1 MSLGSSLLFRS
12 LLPRSVQFT
21 SLRYTDRKHRI
32 DFKILKDDPNL
43 GPHKKLAPGVKYGGR
58 VGENVEYR
66 RIIHYPEKYTIKKLD
81 ITKLGGRDP
90 ETGRK
95 VVEGIGGGSK
105 QKARW
110 IHPHRFPKEEESL
123 SDEDVF
129 LEKVI
134 SVCYNPL
141 SDAQIA
147 LTAYGK
153 KMRWILA
160 VEGLSVGTIL
170 KSTHIIPKIPIQTS
184 PGNSHPIGAL
194 PFGTEICCMEFVSGE
209 GMTFIRDAG
218 NSATILR
225 DYDDKRV
232 VIRNNNKKIEYAVDK
247 WCQCVVGKVSTHP
260 LKKLPIGSP
269 NRMRWMGNRPRSG
282 LWQRK
287 KGIHGRKIRAPP
299 PVKVIRVGKD
309 DEEQKTIRL
318 HAGTEGIRGMPA
330 GRKRHFD
337 INKW

>member
-1 MSLGSSLLFRS
+1 MKCKIDTRSRRRTKFLEERSRYCPLASMSLGSSLLFRS

-66 RIIHYPEKYTIKKLD
+66 
-81 ITKLGGRDP
+81 GRDP

-110 IHPHRFPKEEESL
+110 IILTDSL
-123 SDEDVF
+123 KKKSPSRMR
-129 LEKVI
+129 I
-134 SVCYNPL
+134 
-141 SDAQIA
+141 DAQIA
-147 LTAYGK
+147 LTAY
-153 KMRWILA
+153 
-160 VEGLSVGTIL
+160 
-170 KSTHIIPKIPIQTS
+170 
-184 PGNSHPIGAL
+184 GNSHPIGAL

-232 VIRNNNKKIEYAVDK
+232 VIR
-247 WCQCVVGKVSTHP
+247 
-260 LKKLPIGSP
+260 SP